1 LKKLLHLQ
9 VKISFLSL
17 SIENILLIGSILLI
31 ISIILGKTS
40 FRFGV
45 PTLVFFLAVGMLAGA
60 EGPGKIVFDNSIV
73 AQFIGVVALNVI
85 LFSGGLDT
93 SYKAIRPVLGQGVI
107 LATLGV
113 ALTAII
119 TGYFIHFAFG
129 FSLFEGMLIGSIVS
143 STDAA
148 AVFSILRSRNIAL
161 KDNLRPLLEFESG
174 SNDPMAFFLTI
185 SFTALVTDP
194 SASVLRIFPK
204 FLMMFSL
211 GVGFG
216 FGFGYLGKLV
226 INKIKLGFEGLY
238 PVLAIAWMFLTY
250 SVTDYFWGNGFLAV
264 YICGIYLGNVS
275 IMHKKAIVKSFDG
288 FAWLMQIILFLTLGL
303 LVNPSG
309 IIPIIGVGLLISL
322 FLMLVSRPVSVF
334 ISLIIYKMKFKN
346 KVFVSLVGLR
356 GAVPIVFAIYPMLA
370 GVEHS
375 QTIFNI
381 VFFISLSSV
390 LIQGSGIGIFA
401 KWLKVAMPA
410 KVKRKSII
418 ERLLDEEAKSEIAE
432 ITIGETSPHIGKTIV
447 ELNFPETAIIA
458 MIQRGEKY
466 VIPKGNTE
474 IKEGDIF
481 VILSENIENIET
493 LEHCLNTLI

>member
-1 LKKLLHLQ
+1 
-9 VKISFLSL
+9 
-17 SIENILLIGSILLI
+17 
-31 ISIILGKTS
+31 
-40 FRFGV
+40 
-45 PTLVFFLAVGMLAGA
+45 
-60 EGPGKIVFDNSIV
+60 
-73 AQFIGVVALNVI
+73 
-85 LFSGGLDT
+85 
-93 SYKAIRPVLGQGVI
+93 
-107 LATLGV
+107 
-113 ALTAII
+113 
-119 TGYFIHFAFG
+119 
-129 FSLFEGMLIGSIVS
+129 
-143 STDAA
+143 
-148 AVFSILRSRNIAL
+148 
-161 KDNLRPLLEFESG
+161 
-174 SNDPMAFFLTI
+174 
-185 SFTALVTDP
+185 
-194 SASVLRIFPK
+194 
-204 FLMMFSL
+204 
-211 GVGFG
+211 
-216 FGFGYLGKLV
+216 
-226 INKIKLGFEGLY
+226 
-238 PVLAIAWMFLTY
+238 
-250 SVTDYFWGNGFLAV
+250 
-264 YICGIYLGNVS
+264 
-275 IMHKKAIVKSFDG
+275 
-288 FAWLMQIILFLTLGL
+288 
-303 LVNPSG
+303 
-309 IIPIIGVGLLISL
+309 
-322 FLMLVSRPVSVF
+322 
-334 ISLIIYKMKFKN
+334 MKFKN